1 MRKGHKSGLV
11 CELCGAKERFIDGI
25 HTTTSQAG
33 KLCHTLW
40 SVAAPVPTLS
50 VLSLEGETF

>member
-1 MRKGHKSGLV
+1 MTKGHKSGLM
-11 CELCGAKERFIDGI
+11 CALCGAKERFIDRI
-25 HTTTSQAG
+25 YTTMSQVG

-40 SVAAPVPTLS
+40 WVAASVPTLS